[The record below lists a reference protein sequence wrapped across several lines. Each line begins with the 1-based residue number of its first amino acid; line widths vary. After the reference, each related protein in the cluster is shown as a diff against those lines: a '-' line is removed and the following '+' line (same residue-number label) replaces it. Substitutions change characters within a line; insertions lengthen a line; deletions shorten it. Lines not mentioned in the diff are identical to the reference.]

1 MKTILVIEDES
12 SIAHL
17 LLALLEMEGYRVV
30 TAQDG
35 HAGLALL
42 RTLRPDLVLC
52 DLMMPHLD
60 GRGVVQAMRA
70 DAEMRDIPVIL
81 MSAGVDRVDGLDG
94 LITAF
99 VRKPFEIAA
108 LLSLIRELVG

>member
-12 SIAHL
+12 SIAQM

-30 TAQDG
+30 TARDG
-35 HAGLALL
+35 QEGLAVLE
-42 RTLRPDLVLC
+42 TLRPDLVLC
-52 DLMMPHLD
+52 DLMMPLLD
-60 GRGVVQAMRA
+60 GHGVAQAMRA
-70 DAEMRDIPVIL
+70 MEATRETPLIL
-81 MSAGVDRVDGLDG
+81 MSAGVDHVEGMDG

-108 LLSLIRELVG
+108 LLSLIRELVE